1 MWQTRAVERF
11 QESGLDRAEAL
22 RRMTGLYLEHAHT
35 NEPVHTWA
43 LP

>member
-1 MWQTRAVERF
+1 
-11 QESGLDRAEAL
+11 L
-22 RRMTGLYLEHAHT
+22 RRMTVLYREQMHA